1 MRSLLVGGA
10 AGAIRETSNY
20 SNIKVQFALKAS
32 LTSMSEKASHL
43 QKFVHLAFKIEIVSF
58 SFAWLTVICQLTIL
72 SNLDG
77 LLIKFSIN
85 CDLNKVV
92 KLSYYCIYKSTA
104 SWGHFWMQWW
114 HVWTYW
120 IQMMISVL
128 RIHLKTHSGEKYKN
142 TQLQWCYVWR
152 DQIPIF
158 QQQKNGTLSISN
170 MIIHIGSSVDH
181 QLVIG

>member
-1 MRSLLVGGA
+1 MHSLLVAGA
-10 AGAIRETSNY
+10 GAGAIRETSNY

-43 QKFVHLAFKIEIVSF
+43 QKFVHLAFIEIELVSF
-58 SFAWLTVICQLTIL
+58 SFAWLAVICQLIIL

-104 SWGHFWMQWW
+104 SWGHFW
-114 HVWTYW
+114 
-120 IQMMISVL
+120 IAMMICLNVL
-128 RIHLKTHSGEKYKN
+128 NTNDDRRIENTFEN
-142 TQLQWCYVWR
+142 TQWR
-152 DQIPIF
+152 
-158 QQQKNGTLSISN
+158 K
-170 MIIHIGSSVDH
+170 V
-181 QLVIG
+181 